1 MAELNGPVLVAGAG
15 IGGLAVARALR
26 LRGYQVIVIERADET
41 RGLAGSG
48 LTIWTNALTALD
60 RIGLADE
67 AVRRGMRL
75 DWQRLHSAAGE
86 TIHQVP
92 VGRIGAAIGRQGVG
106 IRRQA
111 LLGLL
116 LEGCADVEVRY
127 RARLVDLDQ
136 NGDGVRVRLENGEE
150 ITAALLVGADGLRS
164 RTRALL
170 GDDAPPEPEGH
181 MIWRGISDSHA
192 GFPEHTSYMVYGKD
206 GARSVAWPVGPD
218 AVCWS
223 VSRNGPPRHGE
234 SADPQELKR
243 ALLAM
248 TAGFPE
254 PVTAVI
260 GATPASRIL
269 RTDLFGRP
277 EVVWGDGRVALV
289 GDASHAM
296 PTVYGQGACQAI
308 EDAVVFA
315 DALSAA
321 ETPEQGIRD
330 YARRRDGRVG
340 WIRQRTFQL
349 SRYQGWELPLLIALR
364 DATMRALPAEATERT
379 WQTLLTFDDGS
390 PENRDAA

>member
-1 MAELNGPVLVAGAG
+1 MVELTGPVIVAGAG
-15 IGGLAVARALR
+15 IGGLTAARALR
-26 LRGYQVIVIERADET
+26 QHGYRVIVIERADEA

-48 LTIWTNALTALD
+48 LTIWTNALSALD
-60 RIGLADE
+60 RIGLAE
-67 AVRRGMRL
+67 AAQRAGMRL
-75 DWQRLHSAAGE
+75 DWQRLHSADGE
-86 TIHQVP
+86 PIHEVP
-92 VGRIGAAIGRQGVG
+92 VGRIGSSVGRQGIG

-111 LLGLL
+111 LLRALL
-116 LEGCADVEVRY
+116 DGCADVEVRY
-127 RARLVDLDQ
+127 RCRLVDIQQ
-136 NGDGVRVRLENGEE
+136 NAEGVRVRLDGGAE
-150 ITAALLVGADGLRS
+150 ISGALLVAADGLRS
-164 RTRALL
+164 RTRSVLY
-170 GDDAPPEPEGH
+170 DDGPPEPEGH

-206 GARSVAWPVGPD
+206 GARSVAWPVAPD

-223 VSRNGPPRHGE
+223 VSRNGPPSHGE
-234 SADPQELKR
+234 STDPHEIKR

-260 GATPASRIL
+260 KATPAERML

-277 EVVWGDGRVALV
+277 EAVWGTGRVALL

-308 EDAVVFA
+308 EDAVVLA
-315 DALSAA
+315 DALAA
-321 ETPEQGIRD
+321 AATPEQGIED
-330 YARRRDGRVG
+330 YARRRRDRVG

-364 DATMRALPAEATERT
+364 NSTMRALPTEATERT

-390 PENRDAA
+390 PESRDAA